1 MVIKLYC
8 LCSTDIDECERNPCI
23 GGDCVNTQGS
33 YICQCRVGY
42 QSTATRTECRG
53 NGLTATSAV
62 VYVSGGRI
70 VFKQHLTDGSNMRV
84 EKKKKIQIGQQKLLT
99 CRSWL
104 FTVWFMRKGI
114 LSYARR
120 ILALFMALNRI
131 DIFLG
136 FFLILRHCFLLLLE
150 DLKDN

>member
-1 MVIKLYC
+1 M
-8 LCSTDIDECERNPCI
+8 
-23 GGDCVNTQGS
+23 NTQGS

-84 EKKKKIQIGQQKLLT
+84 EKKKINSDRAAEITDLQE
-99 CRSWL
+99 
-104 FTVWFMRKGI
+104 
-114 LSYARR
+114 
-120 ILALFMALNRI
+120 LAIHSLVYEK
-131 DIFLG
+131 
-136 FFLILRHCFLLLLE
+136 RHFVLC
-150 DLKDN
+150 